1 MYVCIC
7 NAVTTRHIAEA
18 RAQGADSL
26 RALRERLGVGNCCGK
41 CCPDARNLLRQQ
53 ESQPA
58 CSSAVCAS

>member
-41 CCPDARNLLRQQ
+41 CCLDAHNLLRQQ
-53 ESQPA
+53 QAQPPCGAAA
-58 CSSAVCAS
+58 CPS

>member
-53 ESQPA
+53 ESPPA
-58 CSSAVCAS
+58 ACAAACAS